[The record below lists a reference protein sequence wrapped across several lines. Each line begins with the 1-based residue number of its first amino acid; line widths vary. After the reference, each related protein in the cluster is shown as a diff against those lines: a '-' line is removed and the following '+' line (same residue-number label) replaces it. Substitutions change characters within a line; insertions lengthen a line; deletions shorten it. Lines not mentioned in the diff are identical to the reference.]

1 MTDKLPHLP
10 QTYITQEQLDAIAG
24 GECTVQQWQTFTA
37 GLIKSYEDL
46 IDFTSYMMERVA
58 GP

>member
-1 MTDKLPHLP
+1 MTDKVPHLP
-10 QTYITQEQLDAIAG
+10 QMHITQEQLDAIAG
-24 GECTVQQWQTFTA
+24 GECSYLQWQQFTA